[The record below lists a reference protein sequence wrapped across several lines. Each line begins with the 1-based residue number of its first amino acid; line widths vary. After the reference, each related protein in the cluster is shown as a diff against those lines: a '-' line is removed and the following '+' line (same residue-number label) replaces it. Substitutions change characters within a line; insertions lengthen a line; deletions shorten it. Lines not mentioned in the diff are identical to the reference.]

1 MKGTTMNRTGETP
14 KMIKACAIMLMLA
27 SPLAATNALAMGSS
41 NTWTS
46 EGTDLSAVT
55 ELVDTGMY
63 DMAIDKIETMLKDDP
78 DNADLYNYLAYSQR
92 KMGDFDSAAQNYERA
107 LMINPEH
114 AGALE
119 YQGELFLQTG
129 KPEMAQENLA
139 RLAQVCGTDCAEYK
153 ELSGKITN

>member
-1 MKGTTMNRTGETP
+1 MKGTTMNRDGETP
-14 KMIKACAIMLMLA
+14 KMIKACAVLMMLA
-27 SPLAATNALAMGSS
+27 SPLAATSALAMGSS
-41 NTWTS
+41 DTWSS

-78 DNADLYNYLAYSQR
+78 ENADLYNYLAYSQR
-92 KMGDFDSAAQNYERA
+92 KMGDFESAAQNYERA

>member
-1 MKGTTMNRTGETP
+1 M
-14 KMIKACAIMLMLA
+14 MLA
-27 SPLAATNALAMGSS
+27 SPLAATSALAMGSS
-41 NTWTS
+41 DTWSS

-63 DMAIDKIETMLKDDP
+63 DMAVDKIETMLKDDP
-78 DNADLYNYLAYSQR
+78 ENADLYNYLAYSQR
-92 KMGDFDSAAQNYERA
+92 KMGDFESAAQNYERA

>member
-1 MKGTTMNRTGETP
+1 MNRNGETP
-14 KMIKACAIMLMLA
+14 KMIAACAMLMILA
-27 SPLAATNALAMGSS
+27 SSLTATNALAMGSS
-41 NTWTS
+41 NTWS
-46 EGTDLSAVT
+46 EGGTDLSAVS

-78 DNADLYNYLAYSQR
+78 DNADLFNYLAYSQR
-92 KMGDFDSAAQNYERA
+92 KLGDFDSAAQNYERA

-114 AGALE
+114 VGALE

-139 RLAQVCGTDCAEYK
+139 RLEQVCGMDCAEYK
-153 ELSGKITN
+153 ELSGKIAN